1 MSDVV
6 RITVFPGYMME
17 SCVDCSLSS
26 HSCANCDTGSLE
38 TQMQL
43 MDDLY
48 FMLEEIAYKLSR
60 ELIIET
66 IDTSDTLYAIERLN
80 VLLFLNGE
88 AQVSHET
95 YPEYI
100 MHSVPL
106 IAVDNRIVSVGE
118 MPKKENLFK
127 SIRKALTPDS
137 P

>member
-17 SCVDCSLSS
+17 SCVDCLLESP
-26 HSCANCDTGSLE
+26 SCANCETGSLE
-38 TQMQL
+38 AQIQL

-60 ELIIET
+60 KLIIET
-66 IDTSDTLYAIERLN
+66 VDTGDTLYAIERLN
-80 VLLFLNGE
+80 VLLFHNGE

-106 IAVDNRIVSVGE
+106 IAVDKKIVSIGE
-118 MPKKENLFK
+118 MPKKERLFK
-127 SIRKALTPDS
+127 SIKNVLTPDS